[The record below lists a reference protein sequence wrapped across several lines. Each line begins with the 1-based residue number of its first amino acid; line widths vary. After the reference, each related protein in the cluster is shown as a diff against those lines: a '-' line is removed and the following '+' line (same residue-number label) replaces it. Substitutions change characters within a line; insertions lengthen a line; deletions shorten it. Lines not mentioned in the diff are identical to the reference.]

1 MVLVWLLV
9 WLLASSRPPDCSS
22 RYHYECL
29 GVLWVY
35 IYTLALQDKI
45 TPPLP
50 NLVKRPTGS
59 WCACTGGDSCLGCP
73 PSPKRLKI
81 TDVMS
86 LEVEKVLKVLSSV
99 RLLLYSTCLF
109 SLMRSS
115 VPITRRRQTRIETT
129 CLSYLTSLCPAGT
142 GPCCSTPVCCLMAVR

>member
-50 NLVKRPTGS
+50 NLVKRPNGS

-86 LEVEKVLKVLSSV
+86 LEEEKVLKVLSSV

>member
-1 MVLVWLLV
+1 MPPSRRLGGVGLAACVAVGQFQAPRLFLKVLLRV
-9 WLLASSRPPDCSS
+9 
-22 RYHYECL
+22 L

-50 NLVKRPTGS
+50 SLVKRPSGA

-86 LEVEKVLKVLSSV
+86 LVEEKVLKVLSNV
-99 RLLLYSTCLF
+99 WLLLYSTCLF
-109 SLMRSS
+109 SLM
-115 VPITRRRQTRIETT
+115 
-129 CLSYLTSLCPAGT
+129 
-142 GPCCSTPVCCLMAVR
+142 

>member
-73 PSPKRLKI
+73 PSPKRMKI

-86 LEVEKVLKVLSSV
+86 LEVEKVLKVFCSA
-99 RLLLYSTCLF
+99 RLFLYSTCLF
-109 SLMRSS
+109 SLMSSS
-115 VPITRRRQTRIETT
+115 VPITRRRQTRIQTT
-129 CLSYLTSLCPAGT
+129 CLSCLTSLCPAGT
-142 GPCCSTPVCCLMAVR
+142 GPCCSTPVCCLMAVM